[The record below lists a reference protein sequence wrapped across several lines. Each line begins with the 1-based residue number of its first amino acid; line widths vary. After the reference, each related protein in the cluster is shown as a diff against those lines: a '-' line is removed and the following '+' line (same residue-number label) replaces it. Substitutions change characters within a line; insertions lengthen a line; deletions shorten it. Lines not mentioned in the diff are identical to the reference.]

1 MSTKHTLPDILDDA
15 ALLSLEHQLHL
26 EEFLGEHHWNVDLQ
40 EPRFEFT
47 GERPLVCER
56 FHLLGSAAP
65 GPQSWMWGWANPSGF
80 PAELTGL
87 GAAVRDFGRDND
99 IPALAEAE
107 VPFGTLPGSPE
118 EAHLALYPLTEAAKL
133 LTGRWFAY
141 NGEAG
146 GGTRVS
152 FIIEHPDLRL
162 PRPTPMRVM
171 RILQEGVAGL
181 RLSDHKR
188 AVYTYARLRGLSPRF
203 TDVDRRTLSLTAP
216 DLGVEV
222 GFDDLNRVV
231 KIGGT
236 VTKAGEEGV

>member
-1 MSTKHTLPDILDDA
+1 M
-15 ALLSLEHQLHL
+15 LSLEHQLHL

-162 PRPTPMRVM
+162 PRATPMRVM

-203 TDVDRRTLSLTAP
+203 TDADRRTLSLTAP

-236 VTKAGEEGV
+236 VTKAGEEGL

>member
-15 ALLSLEHQLHL
+15 ALFSLEHQLHL

-181 RLSDHKR
+181 RLSDPKR

-203 TDVDRRTLSLTAP
+203 TDADRRTLSLTGT

-236 VTKAGEEGV
+236 VTKAGEEGL

>member
-181 RLSDHKR
+181 RLSDPKR

-203 TDVDRRTLSLTAP
+203 TDADRRTLSLTGT

-236 VTKAGEEGV
+236 VTKAGEEGL

>member
-162 PRPTPMRVM
+162 PRATPMRVM

-203 TDVDRRTLSLTAP
+203 TDADRRTLSLTAP

-236 VTKAGEEGV
+236 VTKAGEEGL